1 MFILSCYLTHR
12 RLLHQLTKYLF
23 SDFFNSIHYMN
34 QLTSKIRRRNNT
46 QAFPCGRRKLDRTQT
61 NNHISSNIYHSCN
74 KCGKSYT
81 TIYNLKR
88 HLRFECGV
96 PPQFE
101 CECGTRFKHKH
112 HLTDHIRSCCTK
124 LYSKN

>member
-1 MFILSCYLTHR
+1 
-12 RLLHQLTKYLF
+12 
-23 SDFFNSIHYMN
+23 MN
-34 QLTSKIRRRNNT
+34 QLSVKGRRSNNT
-46 QAFPCGRRKLDRTQT
+46 QPFQTGRMKFNRRQV
-61 NNHISSNIYHSCN
+61 NNHISNIYHSCI

-96 PPQFE
+96 DPQFE
-101 CECGTRFKHKH
+101 CIHCGTKFKHKH

-124 LYSKN
+124 LYVKHDSKH

>member
-1 MFILSCYLTHR
+1 MSPPIFRQCPLAKLIEH
-12 RLLHQLTKYLF
+12 LF
-23 SDFFNSIHYMN
+23 SDYYNSIYYIN
-34 QLTSKIRRRNNT
+34 QLSTNIRKRNNT
-46 QAFPCGRRKLDRTQT
+46 QSFPAGRRKSDRRQPS
-61 NNHISSNIYHSCN
+61 NDISNIYHSCN

-96 PPQFE
+96 DPQFE
-101 CECGTRFKHKH
+101 CVHCGTKFKHKH

-124 LYSKN
+124 LYAKN

>member
-1 MFILSCYLTHR
+1 
-12 RLLHQLTKYLF
+12 
-23 SDFFNSIHYMN
+23 MN
-34 QLTSKIRRRNNT
+34 QLTAKVRKRNIT
-46 QAFPCGRRKLDRTQT
+46 QPFRTGRRKLDHSQI
-61 NNHISSNIYHSCN
+61 NNHISNNYNSCN

-96 PPQFE
+96 DPQFE
-101 CECGTRFKHKH
+101 CVHCGTKFKHKH

-124 LYSKN
+124 LYAKN